1 MTIEYGHPYTNA
13 RGDVREV
20 LAVAGGLVDY
30 LEQTGEDPQQGQCS
44 VAEFE
49 SWVTIRAIE

>member
-1 MTIEYGHPYTNA
+1 MTIEYGQLYTNA

-20 LAVAGGLVDY
+20 LAVAGDLVDY

-44 VAEFE
+44 LADFE
-49 SWVTIRAIE
+49 SWVAAT